1 MDKQMDWEQSVI
13 YVCVH
18 DEARCP
24 YSIPRRPESGHTSGV
39 QTRGRPDKMT
49 THHNPEK
56 QSRLDRFKPFESRTD
71 WVPMEELQTYDP
83 GVHSSPIPHS
93 KTVQKFLTG
102 RLGAQ
107 LGIEAKPLKSRV
119 ANGAGN
125 QKQRTSDESAAAC
138 EMASQDD
145 CLVKGK
151 VEDSTDIGES
161 TYVSKERFSG
171 SCEAIDVVQAGV
183 DDLIQPNA
191 LPGSS
196 VFRLTQQQMAGHTP
210 VAIPSTLAPLPS
222 PVQTL
227 CSAGVAWSEQAE
239 RRATR
244 RETAI
249 ETVKLPGVVQ
259 MLHGDSPVSLTSG
272 CKQSP
277 VLNTRSPQPQQLL
290 PEPESSIP
298 SLSDTGLRWAL
309 TPPVISPETNHFPSL
324 YTEEKELPALSR
336 LTGGT
341 LHQRHGLLDPL

>member
-1 MDKQMDWEQSVI
+1 MSQE
-13 YVCVH
+13 
-18 DEARCP
+18 
-24 YSIPRRPESGHTSGV
+24 
-39 QTRGRPDKMT
+39 
-49 THHNPEK
+49 
-56 QSRLDRFKPFESRTD
+56 
-71 WVPMEELQTYDP
+71 
-83 GVHSSPIPHS
+83 
-93 KTVQKFLTG
+93 
-102 RLGAQ
+102 
-107 LGIEAKPLKSRV
+107 
-119 ANGAGN
+119 AGN
-125 QKQRTSDESAAAC
+125 QKQRTSDESAVAC

-151 VEDSTDIGES
+151 AEDSTDIGES
-161 TYVSKERFSG
+161 QVTPAPSPGRVASTINLHKNGWLISESGRTDVSKERFSG

-210 VAIPSTLAPLPS
+210 VAMPSTLAPLPS

-227 CSAGVAWSEQAE
+227 CSAGVAWSEQTE

-244 RETAI
+244 RETTI

-309 TPPVISPETNHFPSL
+309 TPPVISPETNDFPSL
-324 YTEEKELPALSR
+324 YTE
-336 LTGGT
+336 
-341 LHQRHGLLDPL
+341 